1 MLEECPCLRALGAF
15 DRPLLSQGAEGVRP
29 RSVHVCLALSGFSR
43 SVWHPAQRVFRL
55 TFLQRDCVA
64 KQRFA
69 KRYRHPDLDARLTK
83 SRLQGV
89 RFGPTRT
96 RGRASSRKAQE
107 ARTLLKARKLGV
119 LAPVLVHVDTTAS
132 VLYMQFV
139 PGPAVKQRLF
149 DGLEQT
155 GASRPRPP
163 RARARAHG

>member
-1 MLEECPCLRALGAF
+1 VAAW
-15 DRPLLSQGAEGVRP
+15 SVRP
-29 RSVHVCLALSGFSR
+29 RSPWLSC
-43 SVWHPAQRVFRL
+43 SVRRPAQRVFRL
-55 TFLQRDCVA
+55 TFLQHDCVA

-83 SRLQGV
+83 ARLQGV
-89 RFGPTRT
+89 RLRPTRT
-96 RGRASSRKAQE
+96 RGRASSRGAQE

-155 GASRPRPP
+155 GASRLRPP
-163 RARARAHG
+163 RARAHAPRLRRAGGAGAEDWTRSGNTARRRRRAR